1 MGKNLRLWGA
11 DGGAPSIWLIVCE
24 ITYFVPLGLAE
35 LQRLLSVLPWKT
47 ENTNIYTRVCICS
60 PMSRACVFRF
70 CQTTPKLQLWAIHLN
85 ADSTACFFGGVCVYD
100 SLHQNTRLSVLMT
113 IAVFQYLETFP
124 FSFLSVIPHV
134 LSLLCSVCSFSS
146 IVNFFYF
153 YGPTKNHMRWQSI
166 IQYFLLSRIC
176 FPFTKDYD
184 WKKIS
189 VYLRIFF

>member
-35 LQRLLSVLPWKT
+35 LQRSLSVSPWKT

-85 ADSTACFFGGVCVYD
+85 ADSTACFFGGGGACVRVWQSPSKHEAFCFDDYSCIPIPRD
-100 SLHQNTRLSVLMT
+100 
-113 IAVFQYLETFP
+113 I
-124 FSFLSVIPHV
+124 SFFI
-134 LSLLCSVCSFSS
+134 SVCNSMSFH
-146 IVNFFYF
+146 FFVLF
-153 YGPTKNHMRWQSI
+153 A
-166 IQYFLLSRIC
+166 LLALL
-176 FPFTKDYD
+176 
-184 WKKIS
+184 W
-189 VYLRIFF
+189 IFFIFMDQQRTIWGGKV